1 MPDVA
6 VIVLTYNSVS
16 KLGTFFQ
23 KAVFSLFNQ
32 SYKNYRVI
40 FVDNGSRDET
50 LIILNKLSVKT
61 NVPVKILSLKKNY
74 GWSYSNNIGALVA
87 KDADYFFFVNDDV
100 ILARHVLE
108 RLVKFMEENRDVGA
122 AQPVIINR
130 DNSRFYGFDV
140 GLGGLSAPVLK
151 PRGHPF
157 SEAFFASGAAL
168 ITPARIFFEAGM
180 FPSNYF
186 LYYDDVDYSWRVRL
200 LGYRVGCVT
209 TTWVYH
215 HGSATFGHKSPVFL
229 YHNTR
234 NMFLSIF
241 KNVPQ
246 KFLLQTLA
254 LSILEAFIAY
264 VLHEILIEHSFIN
277 AIVALKGL
285 RSGIVDGIR
294 NLHIYRLSKKKLS
307 KKSVVFNPRVDI
319 DILIPRTLR
328 EITFLRYRQKFQ

>member
-1 MPDVA
+1 MSDVA

-16 KLGTFFQ
+16 KLGEFFK

-50 LIILNKLSVKT
+50 LNYLKQAQRET
-61 NVPVKILSLKKNY
+61 NVPIKILSLRKNY

-87 KDADYFFFVNDDV
+87 KDADYFFFINDDV

-108 RLVKFMEENRDVGA
+108 RLIKFMEENRDVGA
-122 AQPVIINR
+122 AQPIIINK
-130 DNSRFYGFDV
+130 DDSRFYGFDI

-168 ITPARIFFEAGM
+168 ITPARVFFEVGM
-180 FPSNYF
+180 FPSDYF
-186 LYYDDVDYSWRVRL
+186 LYYDDVDYSWRIRL

-229 YHNTR
+229 YYNTR
-234 NMFLSIF
+234 NMLLSLF
-241 KNVPQ
+241 KNVPR
-246 KFLLQTLA
+246 KLLFQTLA
-254 LSILEAFIAY
+254 LSILEASIAY
-264 VLHEILIEHSFIN
+264 VLHEILIEHNFIN
-277 AIVALKGL
+277 TIAALKGL
-285 RSGIVDGIR
+285 RAGILQGIR
-294 NLHIYRLSKKKLS
+294 NLYCRRCRLSKKRLS
-307 KKSVVFNPRVDI
+307 KNLVVFNPRVDI
-319 DILIPRTLR
+319 DALIPRTLR
-328 EITFLRYRQKFQ
+328 EIVFLRY